1 MSAYGTKRTSQ
12 TRSSMSASLIG
23 RLGSSAFRPLTVA
36 VSMSLAGSCFST
48 ESAHR
53 PFHHGIRR
61 RGGTIFWAALPSA
74 GPSRHANSPH
84 PSSREGHHSTAWWS
98 STFPPIAIGRKWL
111 SCRCCLPGPAELG
124 AIHPDAMHD
133 HRQPAGQRDNRS
145 FHPAPSGNLHRP
157 GLEPRP
163 FCRT

>member
-1 MSAYGTKRTSQ
+1 
-12 TRSSMSASLIG
+12 MSASLIG
-23 RLGSSAFRPLTVA
+23 RLGSSAFRPFTAA

-48 ESAHR
+48 DSAHR

-61 RGGTIFWAALPSA
+61 RGGTIFKAALPLA

-84 PSSREGHHSTAWWS
+84 LSSREGRLHRMVELW
-98 STFPPIAIGRKWL
+98 FPPTNLAWCSRG
-111 SCRCCLPGPAELG
+111 CRLPGPAELS
-124 AIHPDAMHD
+124 AMSPYAVHD
-133 HRQPAGQRDNRS
+133 YSQPSRQRDNRS
-145 FHPAPSGNLHRP
+145 FHPASSGNLHRP